1 MDFLSDSPTIGAP
14 DSAVSAVTSCDKS
27 LPKSSSSMLLPLSK
41 TPSEGSVSTTADA
54 ANNASC
60 GSLNIDSAAAFDLDP
75 ASCRTPK
82 NSELLTAS
90 EYLKTSLQDLED
102 NISSISTVDDN
113 ATKSP
118 SLSLPLADVSPPE
131 LSFFADEES
140 LTDSV
145 RGLLDSPKDRR
156 LMLAIHARLA
166 SSPPSTGSSISS
178 ATPVGCAVCVAIMR
192 TEEEAG
198 YLCMPGRLGSRIT
211 VTSFSNPILPGSN
224 DLVSIPGSKD
234 LMQIDEICELPDG
247 TPSICGVMALG
258 DVKMLLP
265 QDETEC
271 QARVLMVKRCHKLGA
286 RCSLKLKAYF
296 DTVLGHDGAVEHVLM
311 LPLKARCTARRGVPP
326 KTGFVVFRN
335 PADSLLARALGSEQ
349 VVEPEASIKVET
361 FDGM

>member
-1 MDFLSDSPTIGAP
+1 
-14 DSAVSAVTSCDKS
+14 
-27 LPKSSSSMLLPLSK
+27 
-41 TPSEGSVSTTADA
+41 
-54 ANNASC
+54 
-60 GSLNIDSAAAFDLDP
+60 
-75 ASCRTPK
+75 
-82 NSELLTAS
+82 
-90 EYLKTSLQDLED
+90 
-102 NISSISTVDDN
+102 
-113 ATKSP
+113 
-118 SLSLPLADVSPPE
+118 
-131 LSFFADEES
+131 
-140 LTDSV
+140 
-145 RGLLDSPKDRR
+145 
-156 LMLAIHARLA
+156 
-166 SSPPSTGSSISS
+166 
-178 ATPVGCAVCVAIMR
+178 
-192 TEEEAG
+192 
-198 YLCMPGRLGSRIT
+198 MPGRLGSRIT

-335 PADSLLARALGSEQ
+335 PADALLARALGSEQ

-361 FDGM
+361 FD

>member
-1 MDFLSDSPTIGAP
+1 
-14 DSAVSAVTSCDKS
+14 
-27 LPKSSSSMLLPLSK
+27 MLLPLSK

-75 ASCRTPK
+75 ASCWTPK

-145 RGLLDSPKDRR
+145 RGLLDSPKERR

-166 SSPPSTGSSISS
+166 SSPPSANWIIDQLSNASRVLLVISPASTGLNDIR
-178 ATPVGCAVCVAIMR
+178 CAVCVAIMR

-198 YLCMPGRLGSRIT
+198 YLCMPGRLGS
-211 VTSFSNPILPGSN
+211 
-224 DLVSIPGSKD
+224 
-234 LMQIDEICELPDG
+234 
-247 TPSICGVMALG
+247 
-258 DVKMLLP
+258 
-265 QDETEC
+265 
-271 QARVLMVKRCHKLGA
+271 
-286 RCSLKLKAYF
+286 
-296 DTVLGHDGAVEHVLM
+296 
-311 LPLKARCTARRGVPP
+311 
-326 KTGFVVFRN
+326 
-335 PADSLLARALGSEQ
+335 
-349 VVEPEASIKVET
+349 
-361 FDGM
+361 